1 MLDEFAFFIKKADY
15 LVNTDFYWMIIL
27 RPFYL
32 NSDNANTK
40 NNKLYK
46 NCQSICINN
55 IIPGLLTITGN
66 PNIFFN

>member
-1 MLDEFAFFIKKADY
+1 MLDEFAFLIKKADY
-15 LVNTDFYWMIIL
+15 LGNTDFYGVIIL

-46 NCQSICINN
+46 
-55 IIPGLLTITGN
+55 
-66 PNIFFN
+66 